1 MNYDNYIQK
10 IVDLAPQIKD
20 LLGEDYALTVSDTE
34 KFLYYVPGIEL
45 NHKIQYGDPV
55 KPGTLTH
62 RCLKS
67 GHRVVA
73 TAGSEMYGVPYM
85 GKVTCIRDQSN
96 TIMGTLGFWLPTSR
110 VEKVKLMSENMV
122 SAVNQILSYAT
133 NLSAAAE
140 ELASTVQTVNSNT
153 QKMLND
159 VNNTDG
165 ILQLINEVSSQTH
178 LLGLNAAIE
187 AARAGDQGKGFNV
200 VAEEIRKLASRTNTS
215 VKDIKEIIAVIK
227 SHIEALA
234 GQISDI
240 SAVTEEQA
248 ASSQDIIGFIH
259 QMDEIT
265 GELKALA
272 EDLVKK
278 Q

>member
-1 MNYDNYIQK
+1 VSNQNYMQK
-10 IVDLAPQIKD
+10 VVDLAPQIKE
-20 LLGEDYALTVSDTE
+20 LLGEDFAVTVTDTE
-34 KFLYYVPGIEL
+34 KFLCYIPGIDL
-45 NHKIQYGDPV
+45 DHKIKAGDTV
-55 KPGTLTH
+55 NPGTLSH
-62 RCLKS
+62 RCLQS
-67 GHRVVA
+67 GRRVVA
-73 TAGSEMYGVPYM
+73 TAGSEMFGFPYM
-85 GKVTCIRDQSN
+85 GKVTCIKDESSSVV
-96 TIMGTLGFWLPTSR
+96 GTLGFWLPTSR
-110 VEKVKLMSENMV
+110 VEKVKLMSDKMV
-122 SAVNQILSYAT
+122 TAVSQIMSYAT

-153 QKMLND
+153 QQMLND

-215 VKDIKEIIAVIK
+215 VKDIKEIIAVLK
-227 SHIEALA
+227 GHIEALA

-248 ASSQDIIGFIH
+248 ASSQDIIGFIQ

-265 GELKALA
+265 AELKDLA
-272 EDLVKK
+272 EDLAKK